1 MPLNLFLIF
10 FIVSLIGCIGGF
22 KNIIHFMSV
31 GYGFSVAALG
41 ATYMVTAILT
51 EMSWSFATILLC
63 ILLIIYGLRLALFLL
78 FREKNAAYQAS
89 QGSSDNPV
97 PVLIKILMWISV
109 SILYILQTS
118 GIFYRMFNGDS
129 DKIALPVVGALIS
142 ITGLMIEA
150 LSDKEKTE
158 QKAKNPE
165 MVATQQLFKIVR
177 CPNYFGEVLFWTG
190 IFVSSLD
197 SLKGAFQWITVILGY
212 FLIVFVMFHGAGR
225 LDKKQEKRY
234 GLDPTYRAYADHT
247 PIIIPLLPLHHIGNY
262 KKTN

>member
-1 MPLNLFLIF
+1 MPLNLFIIFLI
-10 FIVSLIGCIGGF
+10 ISLIGCIGGF

-41 ATYMVTAILT
+41 AAYIITAVSCG
-51 EMSWSFATILLC
+51 MSWSFATILLC
-63 ILLIIYGLRLALFLL
+63 ILMILYGLRLALFLL

-89 QGSSDNPV
+89 QGSSAKPV
-97 PVLIKILMWISV
+97 PLFVKIMMWLLV
-109 SILYILQTS
+109 SIMYILQTS
-118 GIFYRMFNGDS
+118 GVFYRMMNGDS
-129 DKIALPVVGALIS
+129 DRVTLPVIGAIIS
-142 ITGLMIEA
+142 IIGFIIEA

-158 QKAKNPE
+158 QKAKNPK
-165 MVATQQLFKIVR
+165 MVATKQLFRIVR

-190 IFVSSLD
+190 IFISSLD
-197 SLKGAFQWITVILGY
+197 SLTGAFQWITVVLGY

-234 GLDPTYRAYADHT
+234 GQDPAYRAYADHT

-262 KKTN
+262 KGN